1 MSTWLSRNTRPILVV
16 LAASAVVVAAFEVLD
31 AIVASSPIEE
41 VPGEE
46 AAEFG
51 GIAVLAGL
59 IKVSLFLAIG
69 VGITFLVRRV
79 VDRSPDTARS

>member
-1 MSTWLSRNTRPILVV
+1 M
-16 LAASAVVVAAFEVLD
+16 LD
-31 AIVASSPIEE
+31 AIVATSPVEE

-59 IKVSLFLAIG
+59 IKVSLFLAVG
-69 VGITFLVRRV
+69 VAITFLIRRI
-79 VDRSPDTARS
+79 VDRSPDTTGP